1 MVPNIIRLEG
11 HKAIAEFCVRHTS
24 FAPTHFMELL
34 PNTIDKR
41 TLQWIGNENVKI
53 YWTSV
58 SDFARQFV
66 KAFQIPLK
74 MPEHCPIQG
83 PENLPVQKA
92 MKQFVQSYDP
102 TLNIRIVPLWVI
114 GIIGIFNSKMWFA
127 AHFLGYSG
135 NHEDPFDAE

>member
-83 PENLPVQKA
+83 PENLPV
-92 MKQFVQSYDP
+92 
-102 TLNIRIVPLWVI
+102 
-114 GIIGIFNSKMWFA
+114 
-127 AHFLGYSG
+127 
-135 NHEDPFDAE
+135 